1 MVLLENSLFKND
13 EQSKIYRWPNPTR
26 PKVKHHLFDR
36 SRETGTFHQRAQ
48 HFYNHEIPGQLRG
61 FQKTVPLGPFD
72 LTESV
77 LYIKFCQTVE
87 KETTKKLI
95 KKHPHQPTERRR
107 AQPRQVNG
115 AKWPPIRHTH
125 GWELGHMSTKNFTMS
140 HWRSCRSHQNHPQ
153 DESSEVECFAS

>member
-48 HFYNHEIPGQLRG
+48 HFYNHEIPGHLRG

-87 KETTKKLI
+87 KETTKKTD
-95 KKHPHQPTERRR
+95 KEAPSSTHRK
-107 AQPRQVNG
+107 AQG
-115 AKWPPIRHTH
+115 SAK
-125 GWELGHMSTKNFTMS
+125 
-140 HWRSCRSHQNHPQ
+140 
-153 DESSEVECFAS
+153 AS